1 MENFI
6 LYVVP
11 LAENLFDNDIDNTEF
26 TERVLKGNYHSK
38 TVIAMLLLLNWTSVV
53 LIRQLVSKKFALL
66 AALAQMGIYI
76 YIMVKEDFYELLSG
90 E

>member
-1 MENFI
+1 MENFS

-76 YIMVKEDFYELLSG
+76 YIMVKEDFYKLLSG

>member
-26 TERVLKGNYHSK
+26 TERILKGNYHSK

>member
-11 LAENLFDNDIDNTEF
+11 LAEILFDNDIDNTEF
-26 TERVLKGNYHSK
+26 TERILKGNYHSK

-66 AALAQMGIYI
+66 AALVQMGIYI

>member
-1 MENFI
+1 M
-6 LYVVP
+6 P

-26 TERVLKGNYHSK
+26 TERILKGNYHSK

>member
-38 TVIAMLLLLNWTSVV
+38 TVVAMLLLLNWTSVV

>member
-11 LAENLFDNDIDNTEF
+11 LAEILFDNDIDNTEF
-26 TERVLKGNYHSK
+26 TERILKGNYHSK

-76 YIMVKEDFYELLSG
+76 YIMIKEDFYELLSG

>member
-11 LAENLFDNDIDNTEF
+11 LAENLFDNDIGNTEF
-26 TERVLKGNYHSK
+26 TERILKGNYHSK

-76 YIMVKEDFYELLSG
+76 YIMVKEDFYKLLSG

>member
-11 LAENLFDNDIDNTEF
+11 LAEILFDNDIDNTEF
-26 TERVLKGNYHSK
+26 TERILKGNYHSK

-76 YIMVKEDFYELLSG
+76 YIMVKEDFYKLLSG

>member
-26 TERVLKGNYHSK
+26 TERILKGNYHSK

-76 YIMVKEDFYELLSG
+76 YIMVKEDVYELLSG

>member
-11 LAENLFDNDIDNTEF
+11 LAENLFDNDIGNTEF
-26 TERVLKGNYHSK
+26 TERILKGNYHSK

>member
-11 LAENLFDNDIDNTEF
+11 LAEILFDNDIDNTEF
-26 TERVLKGNYHSK
+26 TERILKGNYHSK

>member
-26 TERVLKGNYHSK
+26 TERILKGNYHSK

-76 YIMVKEDFYELLSG
+76 YIMVKEDFYKLLSG

>member
-26 TERVLKGNYHSK
+26 TERILKGNYHSK
-38 TVIAMLLLLNWTSVV
+38 TVIAMLLLLNWTWVV

>member
-11 LAENLFDNDIDNTEF
+11 LAEILFDNDIDNTEF
-26 TERVLKGNYHSK
+26 TERILKGNYHSK

-76 YIMVKEDFYELLSG
+76 YITVKEDFYELLSG

>member
-76 YIMVKEDFYELLSG
+76 YIMVKEDFYKLLSG

>member
-1 MENFI
+1 MENFS

-38 TVIAMLLLLNWTSVV
+38 TVIAMLLLLNWTSVA

-76 YIMVKEDFYELLSG
+76 YIMVKEDFYKLLSG

>member
-11 LAENLFDNDIDNTEF
+11 LAEILFDNDIDNTEF
-26 TERVLKGNYHSK
+26 TERILKGNYHSK
-38 TVIAMLLLLNWTSVV
+38 TVIAMLLLLNWTSIV

-76 YIMVKEDFYELLSG
+76 YIMVKEYFYELLSG